1 MAELEWPGEVEEGIR
16 QLASMHRRV
25 LDGEEIDPDCVLG
38 VIGAIESGSWFYTGA
53 HWAALLDLYIERF
66 EVLDHPQV
74 LVTIAVDAGL
84 WCEWNAAELARL
96 VHEVV
101 SRSKSYDNAS
111 EFAYWMIYCREDRNA
126 ACIPAAL
133 EAARLRGRDDAAA
146 MRALFLERGFIKED
160 D

>member
-1 MAELEWPGEVEEGIR
+1 MAELEWPGEVEEGVR

-25 LDGEEIDPDCVLG
+25 LDGEAIDPDCVLG
-38 VIGAIESGSWFYTGA
+38 VIGAIESGAWFYTDA
-53 HWAALLDLYIERF
+53 HWAALLDLYIVRF
-66 EVLDHPQV
+66 EVLDHPVV
-74 LVTIAVDAGL
+74 LVQITLYDVSS
-84 WCEWNAAELARL
+84 EWNATQRARL

-133 EAARLRGRDDAAA
+133 EAARLRGSDDAAA
-146 MRALFLERGFIKED
+146 MRALFLERGFIEED